1 MHRPAR
7 PPRTALLCGAVAFVI
22 ALPLLAVRAGGE
34 PFHPPVSDA
43 RAEAIV
49 RADPQARE
57 QLAETPAPDADVV
70 ALDEDSRRV
79 TLLDGGRVVVEAVV
93 GPRGNVE
100 AVAVYGPGYVRW
112 GSRVLHAWPVLLV
125 MLAGFVIAT
134 GAGVLWHVRNLDVAL
149 LGAFALIVKLLD
161 GRWFALA
168 AVLSTL
174 LLLSL
179 LARVL
184 TVAVRGPDP
193 PPSTLADR
201 LAARLDPGAR
211 ARLGRLAV
219 VAAGLLILITSWTST
234 GATDVAQASIG
245 GATRLLHGELP
256 YGHLDPSLIHGD
268 TYPLLAYVAY
278 VPAALVW
285 PWDDP
290 FSSSDGALLTAAVAT
305 LLAAWG
311 VARSAALVSSPA
323 AGARIGVAYVLLPP
337 IAIGASTGGNDAVLA
352 VALAWL
358 LPLAARPVASGA
370 LLAAGSWVKVV
381 PVLLIPPWLAREHPG
396 GRMRVLA
403 GLAAVTAACCAVLI
417 AYDGLGAIG
426 DMLDAMAFQL
436 DRGVYASAWERAHV
450 PWLQPAA
457 QAATLALTVL
467 ATAWL
472 WLDRPLGRDP
482 ARLAALLA
490 AVVLAVQIA
499 ASNWAY
505 TYLAW
510 TVPLVAVAL
519 LAPARTGPGARSTG
533 AML

>member
-1 MHRPAR
+1 MPHPAR
-7 PPRTALLCGAVAFVI
+7 PPRTALLLGAVAFLL

-34 PFHPPVSDA
+34 PFHPPVSPA
-43 RAEAIV
+43 RAEALV
-49 RADPQARE
+49 RANPEARE
-57 QLAETPAPDADVV
+57 HLAETPAPKADVV
-70 ALDEDSRRV
+70 ALDEDSQRV
-79 TLLDGGRVVVEAVV
+79 TLLDDGRVVVEAVV
-93 GPRGNVE
+93 GPRGRVE
-100 AVAVYGPGYVRW
+100 ALALYGPGYVRW

-125 MLAGFVIAT
+125 MVAAFVVAT
-134 GAGVLWHVRNLDVAL
+134 AAGVMRHVRNLDVAL
-149 LGAFALIVKLLD
+149 LVAFALIVKLLD

-168 AVLSTL
+168 AVLSTVL
-174 LLLSL
+174 LVAL

-184 TVAVRGPDP
+184 LVAVEGPDP
-193 PPSTLADR
+193 PPSTLAER
-201 LAARLDPGAR
+201 IGARLEPGAG
-211 ARLGRLAV
+211 ARLGRLAAL
-219 VAAGLLILITSWTST
+219 AAGAVIVITSWTST

-256 YGHLDPSLIHGD
+256 YGHLDPSLVHGD

-285 PWDDP
+285 PWEDP
-290 FSSSDGALLTAAVAT
+290 FSSSDGALLTAALAT

-311 VARSAALVSSPA
+311 VARSAALVGTPQ
-323 AGARIGVAYVLLPP
+323 AGTRIGIAYLLLPP
-337 IAIGASTGGNDAVLA
+337 VAIGASTGGNDAVLA

-370 LLAAGSWVKVV
+370 LLAAGAWIKVV
-381 PVLLIPPWLAREHPG
+381 PVLLIPPWLAREHPA
-396 GRMRVLA
+396 GRTRVLA
-403 GLAAVTAACCAVLI
+403 GLAAVTLACCAVLV
-417 AYDGLGAIG
+417 AYDGIGAIG
-426 DMLDAMAFQL
+426 DMVDAMAFQL

-457 QAATLALTVL
+457 QAAALGLTVL

-490 AVVLAVQIA
+490 ALLLAVQIA

-519 LAPARTGPGARSTG
+519 LAPVRTGPGARATG